1 MIIGKGTYK
10 GKAKW
15 IKIISSR
22 VYAFVP
28 SMSVQ
33 VWECHLPEEAPLPSP
48 LLHPQSQ
55 ESSWYLG
62 DPTKWL
68 LSEWRPWQSL
78 IPFPKF
84 PVYSE
89 REKGQTK
96 RIAHFSQLKIDFDIE
111 KQIKENRFL
120 SLFSLI

>member
-33 VWECHLPEEAPLPSP
+33 VWEYHLPEEAPLPSP

-62 DPTKWL
+62 DP
-68 LSEWRPWQSL
+68 
-78 IPFPKF
+78 
-84 PVYSE
+84 
-89 REKGQTK
+89 
-96 RIAHFSQLKIDFDIE
+96 
-111 KQIKENRFL
+111 IK
-120 SLFSLI
+120 